1 MASLPFVPTG
11 FYRAV
16 QAWRSN
22 VSGVVAGPL
31 PWFWGVSKT

>member
-1 MASLPFVPTG
+1 MVSQPFVPTG

-16 QAWRSN
+16 QAWRAN
-22 VSGVVAGPL
+22 VTGISPGPL